1 MKGIEVYVDGGIR
14 TGDDVLKCLAI
25 GANCVFTGRGV
36 IYANA
41 CEG

>member
-1 MKGIEVYVDGGIR
+1 VEGIEVYVDGGV
-14 TGDDVLKCLAI
+14 TCGDDVLKCLAI
-25 GANCVFTGRGV
+25 GANCVFVGRGV